1 LSDLASVH
9 EFLAWYDQYAR
20 PVLAEHAAD
29 RLEQLDRE
37 RAALAQSAS
46 QAMPEFPVC
55 FLGNSGVGKSTLIN
69 ALAGGTDTIVPSGGI
84 GPLTAQALTVRFDS
98 TRRLVAEYHPLL
110 NLWRHITALQW
121 GYAAELKAKGGS
133 AVPTSIP
140 DVFPIG
146 EDEETDLR
154 EESVAESS
162 PNQQQELRKSACLM
176 VTGSQEGQLDVPYLI
191 DSLLEATGKQRRHG
205 TEAREA
211 DRVRIDG
218 LKAALARAKNSE
230 RFVLESAN
238 TPEFAAALRD
248 HASGYLAPL
257 IRELTVHWDTELLM
271 DGLCLVDLPGVGIA
285 GDIYRKITRSWIRER
300 AQGVVLVVD
309 HRGVTEEVAKLLR
322 ESEYLNRLLYSA
334 DDPTQDPVLI
344 VAVTKIDDI
353 AESRYG
359 ADRTRKKREYFADAC
374 NECIEKIRSQI
385 REQLTAVWGAER
397 GRLDE
402 AQAQVVENVLSSLQV
417 FPVSSVQFR
426 KLLARDEDD
435 VPFLTDPTQSNVP
448 NMAAALTR
456 LASDRITRRNER
468 TANAAAGMYSRVL
481 ALLKVI
487 DAQWRGDS
495 RAQEETQKLRG
506 ELDVFLQP
514 LRNEFLIR
522 QGQYSAFLKKT
533 VPQRI
538 KDLVDQSS
546 LQSRQEIQSY
556 LRQLGD
562 AHWATLRASVRRG
575 GRYSG
580 ASDIDLP
587 REFALRFEEPIA
599 AAWTKKILK
608 DVRVETRDYASDCAA
623 LVERVVDWARGQGAR
638 VKDDLLEALVDTVRA
653 DAKQLEAVGREM
665 VDELRDEARV
675 QLIEAIAEPIREGCR
690 GFVERNSDLGRGVKD
705 RILRLYAELAE
716 EVGKVASQPASK
728 ILTKLFRDVE
738 KEIIATMEAHKDPIA
753 EAAARIVS
761 SQEDYLRR
769 SDGQRRKAVLRAIE
783 AALEAAPNEVR
794 ARVSA

>member
-1 LSDLASVH
+1 
-9 EFLAWYDQYAR
+9 
-20 PVLAEHAAD
+20 
-29 RLEQLDRE
+29 
-37 RAALAQSAS
+37 
-46 QAMPEFPVC
+46 
-55 FLGNSGVGKSTLIN
+55 
-69 ALAGGTDTIVPSGGI
+69 
-84 GPLTAQALTVRFDS
+84 
-98 TRRLVAEYHPLL
+98 
-110 NLWRHITALQW
+110 
-121 GYAAELKAKGGS
+121 
-133 AVPTSIP
+133 
-140 DVFPIG
+140 
-146 EDEETDLR
+146 
-154 EESVAESS
+154 
-162 PNQQQELRKSACLM
+162 
-176 VTGSQEGQLDVPYLI
+176 
-191 DSLLEATGKQRRHG
+191 
-205 TEAREA
+205 
-211 DRVRIDG
+211 
-218 LKAALARAKNSE
+218 
-230 RFVLESAN
+230 
-238 TPEFAAALRD
+238 
-248 HASGYLAPL
+248 
-257 IRELTVHWDTELLM
+257 
-271 DGLCLVDLPGVGIA
+271 
-285 GDIYRKITRSWIRER
+285 
-300 AQGVVLVVD
+300 
-309 HRGVTEEVAKLLR
+309 
-322 ESEYLNRLLYSA
+322 
-334 DDPTQDPVLI
+334 
-344 VAVTKIDDI
+344 
-353 AESRYG
+353 
-359 ADRTRKKREYFADAC
+359 
-374 NECIEKIRSQI
+374 
-385 REQLTAVWGAER
+385 VWGAER

-402 AQAQVVENVLSSLQV
+402 AQAQVVENVLSSLEV
-417 FPVSSVQFR
+417 FPVSSVQYR
-426 KLLARDEDD
+426 KLLAQDVDD
-435 VPFLTDPTQSNVP
+435 VPFLTDLSQSNVP
-448 NMAAALTR
+448 AMAAT
-456 LASDRITRRNER
+456 LAQLARDRIARRNAR
-468 TANAAAGMYSRVL
+468 TASAAAGMYGRVL